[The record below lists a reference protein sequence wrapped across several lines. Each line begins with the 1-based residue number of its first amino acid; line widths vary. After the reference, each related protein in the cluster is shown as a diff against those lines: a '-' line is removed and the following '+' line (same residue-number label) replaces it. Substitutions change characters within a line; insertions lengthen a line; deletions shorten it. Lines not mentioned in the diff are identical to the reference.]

1 MSLPRVLALVIALAL
16 VSVAPAHADS
26 LHLVFPQS
34 VEVTVTQGQSTDF
47 TLQLQALGAAP
58 CEATSGPAVVDS
70 VYSLNA
76 AGQVAA
82 GIPQPV
88 PIETIDTRGVSE
100 NCYVKTPV
108 LVPLTATAA
117 PATPV
122 GDYTSVIRY
131 GKGDGPAD
139 LDGPTLTIHVVPP
152 PAQPLVITPVLAP
165 PTIAAPAPLRPTLG
179 KTVLLTLVKGNVT
192 FKEPGQSARTLGDP
206 IVVRNG
212 TDVDATD
219 GVVKIT
225 VERDTTGVLD
235 SVDAWGGAF
244 DVRQVAAKNAKALTT
259 LTLLGSS
266 GQGARHVAQA
276 ARSRTNRLWVN
287 GKGNFKT
294 RGKRASAIVRGT
306 YWLTENTEAGDTKVR
321 VQRGLVAVR
330 DFVQRRTVLVSAGH
344 TYTAKPRAVRVR
356 RIPVFTGSA

>member
-1 MSLPRVLALVIALAL
+1 VPLPRVLPLVVLLAL
-16 VSVAPAHADS
+16 VSAAPAHADS

-47 TLQLQALGAAP
+47 TLELQALGAAP
-58 CEATSGPAVVDS
+58 CQGTSGPAVVDS
-70 VYSLNA
+70 IYSVNA

-88 PIETIDTRGVSE
+88 PIETTDMRGVSE

-117 PATPV
+117 PDTPV
-122 GDYTSVIRY
+122 GNYTSVIRY

-139 LDGPTLTIHVVPP
+139 LDGPALTIHVLPP
-152 PAQPLVITPVLAP
+152 PAQPVITPVLVP

-192 FKEPGQSARTLGDP
+192 FKEPGQPVRTLGDP

-225 VERDTTGVLD
+225 VVRDTTGALD
-235 SVDAWGGAF
+235 TVDAWGGAF
-244 DVRQVAAKNAKALTT
+244 DVRQVAPKKAKALTT
-259 LTLLGSS
+259 LTLLGSA
-266 GQGARHVAQA
+266 GEAARHAAQA
-276 ARSRTNRLWVN
+276 ARNRTNRLWVN

-306 YWLTENTEAGDTKVR
+306 YWLTENTEAGDTKVQ

-330 DFVQRRTVLVSAGH
+330 DFVKRRTVLVSAGH

-356 RIPVFTGSA
+356 RIPAFTGSA